1 MPKLDTSVTFVISP
15 CVINITT
22 FSLIDLYLFVLQKVV
37 PSTWIP
43 MNVSQKFNGSKTD
56 LFAVECNLPIPPIN
70 LGNYQ
75 VEGTPAA
82 RYFISVSNDG
92 SHESEPVQ
100 MITFD
105 PVCQVCNV
113 SNGCSLKVR
122 QKKKLIIFNIISC
135 H

>member
-1 MPKLDTSVTFVISP
+1 
-15 CVINITT
+15 
-22 FSLIDLYLFVLQKVV
+22 
-37 PSTWIP
+37 

-92 SHESEPVQ
+92 SYESEPVQ

-105 PVCQVCNV
+105 SVCQVCNV

-122 QKKKLIIFNIISC
+122 QKKINHIQYRILPLTRPRPRWMNIT
-135 H
+135 